1 MGPSEEQSADVRVQ
15 PPVESGWEARLE
27 LRFER
32 CRARTV
38 LVERN
43 HFGPLCVQKSLYPED
58 EQFCHSIIVHP
69 PGGIAGGDSL
79 AIEVIAAADT
89 HALLTTPG
97 ATRWYRSLGP
107 ASRQQVNLAVAKN
120 ASLEWLPQEN
130 IYFDAAQARSTVR
143 VALQAGAVFIGW
155 EIGCFGRAH
164 SGERFRTGRVRQ
176 TFEVVQQGKRLFGD
190 YGEYERGGA
199 VFDSPL
205 GLAGH
210 TVSGT
215 MLAIGKPASDQV
227 LASAR
232 ASAAQHGENCAVTR
246 LPDVFLARYLGDS
259 AEEARRFFVAL
270 WSLFRPA
277 VIGRVA
283 SIPRIWGT

>member
-1 MGPSEEQSADVRVQ
+1 MGPSEEQSADLRVQ

-32 CRARTV
+32 RRARTV
-38 LVERN
+38 LAARN

-79 AIEVIAAADT
+79 AIEVIAAPDT

-107 ASRQQVNLAVAKN
+107 ASRQQVNLAVAEN

-130 IYFDAAQARSTVR
+130 IFFDATQAHSGVR
-143 VALQAGAVFIGW
+143 VALQQGGVFLGW
-155 EIGCFGRAH
+155 EIGCFGRVR
-164 SGERFRTGRVRQ
+164 SGERFGTGRVRQ
-176 TFEVVQQGKRLFGD
+176 TVEVTRLGTRLFGD
-190 YGEYERGGA
+190 YGEYQGGSA
-199 VFDSPL
+199 IFDSPL

-210 TVSGT
+210 TVSAM

-246 LPDVFLARYLGDS
+246 LPDAFIARYLGDS
-259 AEEARRFFVAL
+259 AEDARRFFVAL
-270 WSLFRPA
+270 WSLLRPA
-277 VIGRVA
+277 FLDRKCC
-283 SIPRIWGT
+283 IPRIWNT